1 MKKIAFLMMFLLTI
15 AGAASEQQAFEHD
28 AVLVENRSTAFVV
41 RATGY
46 SAEKKKAAENAAM
59 SALDTYLFVG
69 IEGVNGGKPLLAEC
83 AREQKPG
90 YFSRLYDEGRYSVFA
105 RVLTEKPKAEK
116 QPDGRFLT
124 TVEVAISFK
133 ALQRDIATSKLPLY
147 GQEQVVEK
155 PAVDASAVEVPR
167 LLILP
172 DLSQQPAESCIA
184 AIERDANVRM
194 AMNSL
199 AAQFTKRGVEVVDY
213 KNAYDSYM
221 LANPGTDAA
230 SAEAAV
236 LGQCATK
243 AVVLVSAG
251 RKSQYGSNGVT
262 IGVKAVDS
270 ATKEIIA
277 REETSTRLVNTDN
290 IAKLFDFASVR
301 VMAKFIPA
309 MKEALAQR
317 MSKEQDAMVAQKP
330 VPVEENLDP
339 IDVNLPKATEPRDNT
354 FAVVIGN
361 EDYKYVAAV
370 PFAARDAAIF
380 AKYCSVTL
388 GLPDDNIRLY
398 TNATYGDILDAIDD
412 IKTISEVYNGDI
424 RVIFYYAGHGV
435 PDEATRNAYLLPVDA
450 RSQQLKTCYPIEKLY
465 AELGSLKAHSVTL
478 LLDACFS
485 GSQRGDG
492 MLMSARGVALKPR
505 TDEPKGNMVA
515 ISAAT
520 GEETAYPYAEKRHG
534 MFTYY
539 LLSKLQ
545 ESGGDVTLGELCDY
559 ITTKVSQQSV
569 KVNRKQQTP
578 TVMPSPED
586 LLAKYSIN
594 PNRIGFDGKDK
605 MSGDVLVV

>member
-155 PAVDASAVEVPR
+155 PAVDALAVEVPR

-277 REETSTRLVNTDN
+277 REEPSTRLVNTDN

-354 FAVVIGN
+354 FAVIIGN

-578 TVMPSPED
+578 TVMPSPEIETSWRT
-586 LLAKYSIN
+586 LPL
-594 PNRIGFDGKDK
+594 R
-605 MSGDVLVV
+605 

>member
-1 MKKIAFLMMFLLTI
+1 MKKIAFLMTFLLI
-15 AGAASEQQAFEHD
+15 MAVAARAQQVFEHD

-41 RATGY
+41 RSTGY

-230 SAEAAV
+230 TAEAAV

-354 FAVVIGN
+354 FAVIIGN

-485 GSQRGDG
+485 GSQRGEG

-578 TVMPSPED
+578 TVMPSPEIETSWRT
-586 LLAKYSIN
+586 LPL
-594 PNRIGFDGKDK
+594 R
-605 MSGDVLVV
+605 

>member
-317 MSKEQDAMVAQKP
+317 ISKEQDAMVAQKP

-354 FAVVIGN
+354 FAVIIGN

-435 PDEATRNAYLLPVDA
+435 PDEATRNAYLLPIDA

-578 TVMPSPED
+578 TVMPSPEIETSWRT
-586 LLAKYSIN
+586 LPL
-594 PNRIGFDGKDK
+594 R
-605 MSGDVLVV
+605 

>member
-69 IEGVNGGKPLLAEC
+69 LEGVNGGKPLLAEC

-221 LANPGTDAA
+221 QANPGTDAA
-230 SAEAAV
+230 SADAAV

-251 RKSQYGSNGVT
+251 RKRQYGSNGVT

-290 IAKLFDFASVR
+290 IAKLYDFASVR
-301 VMAKFIPA
+301 LLAKFIPT
-309 MKEALAQR
+309 MKGALAQR

-339 IDVNLPKATEPRDNT
+339 IDVNLPKATEPRGAT
-354 FAVVIGN
+354 FAVVNGN

-424 RVIFYYAGHGV
+424 RVIFFYAGHGV

-450 RSQQLKTCYPIEKLY
+450 RSQQLKTCYPIEKQY

-485 GSQRGDG
+485 GSQRGEG

-505 TDEPKGNMVA
+505 TDEPKVNKVA

-520 GEETAYPYAEKRHG
+520 GDETAYPYAEKRHG

-545 ESGGDVTLGELCDY
+545 ESGGAVTLGELCDY

-578 TVMPSPED
+578 TVMPSPEIETSWRT
-586 LLAKYSIN
+586 LPL
-594 PNRIGFDGKDK
+594 R
-605 MSGDVLVV
+605 

>member
-1 MKKIAFLMMFLLTI
+1 MKKKAFLMTFLLI
-15 AGAASEQQAFEHD
+15 MAVAARAQQVFEHD

-41 RATGY
+41 RSTGY

-155 PAVDASAVEVPR
+155 PAVDASEVEMPR

-230 SAEAAV
+230 TAEAAV

-520 GEETAYPYAEKRHG
+520 GEETTYPDAEKRHG

-578 TVMPSPED
+578 TVMPSPEIETSWRT
-586 LLAKYSIN
+586 LPL
-594 PNRIGFDGKDK
+594 R
-605 MSGDVLVV
+605 

>member
-69 IEGVNGGKPLLAEC
+69 IEGVTGGKPLLAEC

-230 SAEAAV
+230 TAEAAV

-330 VPVEENLDP
+330 APVEENLDP

-354 FAVVIGN
+354 FAVIIGN

-578 TVMPSPED
+578 TVMPSPEIETSWRT
-586 LLAKYSIN
+586 LPL
-594 PNRIGFDGKDK
+594 R
-605 MSGDVLVV
+605 

>member
-380 AKYCSVTL
+380 AKYCRVTL

-485 GSQRGDG
+485 GSQRGEG

-578 TVMPSPED
+578 TVVPSPEIETSWRT
-586 LLAKYSIN
+586 LPL
-594 PNRIGFDGKDK
+594 R
-605 MSGDVLVV
+605 

>member
-230 SAEAAV
+230 SADAAV

-578 TVMPSPED
+578 TVMPSPEIETSWRT
-586 LLAKYSIN
+586 LPL
-594 PNRIGFDGKDK
+594 R
-605 MSGDVLVV
+605 

>member
-1 MKKIAFLMMFLLTI
+1 MKKKAFLMTFLLI
-15 AGAASEQQAFEHD
+15 MAVAARAQQVFEHD

-41 RATGY
+41 RSTGY

-69 IEGVNGGKPLLAEC
+69 IEGVNGGKPLLAEW

-230 SAEAAV
+230 SADAAV

-270 ATKEIIA
+270 ATKDIIA
-277 REETSTRLVNTDN
+277 REETSTRLVTTDN

-330 VPVEENLDP
+330 APVEENLDP

-354 FAVVIGN
+354 FAVIIGN

-380 AKYCSVTL
+380 AKYCRVTL

-578 TVMPSPED
+578 TVMPSPEIETSWRT
-586 LLAKYSIN
+586 LPL
-594 PNRIGFDGKDK
+594 R
-605 MSGDVLVV
+605 

>member
-230 SAEAAV
+230 TAEAAV

-380 AKYCSVTL
+380 AKYCRVTL

-578 TVMPSPED
+578 TVMPSPEIETSWRT
-586 LLAKYSIN
+586 LPL
-594 PNRIGFDGKDK
+594 R
-605 MSGDVLVV
+605 

>member
-155 PAVDASAVEVPR
+155 PAVDALAVEVPR

-578 TVMPSPED
+578 TVMPSPEIETSWRT
-586 LLAKYSIN
+586 LPL
-594 PNRIGFDGKDK
+594 R
-605 MSGDVLVV
+605 

>member
-41 RATGY
+41 RSTGY

-230 SAEAAV
+230 TAEAAV

-270 ATKEIIA
+270 ATKDIIA
-277 REETSTRLVNTDN
+277 REETSTRLVTTDN

-354 FAVVIGN
+354 FAVIIGN

-380 AKYCSVTL
+380 AKYCRVTL

-578 TVMPSPED
+578 TVMPSPEIETSWRT
-586 LLAKYSIN
+586 LPL
-594 PNRIGFDGKDK
+594 R
-605 MSGDVLVV
+605 

>member
-354 FAVVIGN
+354 FAVIIGN

-380 AKYCSVTL
+380 AKYCRVTL

-559 ITTKVSQQSV
+559 VTIKVSQQSV

-578 TVMPSPED
+578 TVMPSPEIETSWRT
-586 LLAKYSIN
+586 LPL
-594 PNRIGFDGKDK
+594 R
-605 MSGDVLVV
+605 

>member
-354 FAVVIGN
+354 FAVIIGN

-380 AKYCSVTL
+380 AKYCRVTL

-578 TVMPSPED
+578 TVMPSPEIETSWRT
-586 LLAKYSIN
+586 LPL
-594 PNRIGFDGKDK
+594 R
-605 MSGDVLVV
+605 

>member
-243 AVVLVSAG
+243 AVVLVAAS

-578 TVMPSPED
+578 TVVPSPEIETSWRT
-586 LLAKYSIN
+586 LPL
-594 PNRIGFDGKDK
+594 R
-605 MSGDVLVV
+605 

>member
-243 AVVLVSAG
+243 AVVLVAAS

-262 IGVKAVDS
+262 LGIKAVDS

-380 AKYCSVTL
+380 AKYCNVTL

-520 GEETAYPYAEKRHG
+520 GAETAYPYAEQRHG

-578 TVMPSPED
+578 TVMPSPEIETSWRT
-586 LLAKYSIN
+586 LPL
-594 PNRIGFDGKDK
+594 R
-605 MSGDVLVV
+605 

>member
-1 MKKIAFLMMFLLTI
+1 MKKKAFLMTFLLI
-15 AGAASEQQAFEHD
+15 MAVAARAQQVFEHD

-41 RATGY
+41 RSTGY

-243 AVVLVSAG
+243 AVVLVAAS

-380 AKYCSVTL
+380 AKYCRVTL

-578 TVMPSPED
+578 TVMPSPEIETSWRT
-586 LLAKYSIN
+586 LPL
-594 PNRIGFDGKDK
+594 R
-605 MSGDVLVV
+605 

>member
-262 IGVKAVDS
+262 IGIKAVDS

-290 IAKLFDFASVR
+290 IAKLYDFASVR

-354 FAVVIGN
+354 FAVIIGN

-380 AKYCSVTL
+380 AKYCRVTL
-388 GLPDDNIRLY
+388 GLPDDSIRLY

-578 TVMPSPED
+578 TVMPSPEIETSWRT
-586 LLAKYSIN
+586 LPL
-594 PNRIGFDGKDK
+594 R
-605 MSGDVLVV
+605 

>member
-230 SAEAAV
+230 TAEAAV

-354 FAVVIGN
+354 FAVIIGN

-578 TVMPSPED
+578 TVMPSPEIETSWRT
-586 LLAKYSIN
+586 LPL
-594 PNRIGFDGKDK
+594 R
-605 MSGDVLVV
+605 

>member
-578 TVMPSPED
+578 TVMPSPEIETSWRT
-586 LLAKYSIN
+586 LPL
-594 PNRIGFDGKDK
+594 R
-605 MSGDVLVV
+605 

>member
-221 LANPGTDAA
+221 LANLGTDAA

-485 GSQRGDG
+485 GSQRGEG

-578 TVMPSPED
+578 TVMPSPEIETSWRT
-586 LLAKYSIN
+586 LPL
-594 PNRIGFDGKDK
+594 R
-605 MSGDVLVV
+605 

>member
-1 MKKIAFLMMFLLTI
+1 MKKKAFLMTFLLI
-15 AGAASEQQAFEHD
+15 MAVAARAQQVFEHD

-41 RATGY
+41 RSTGY

-230 SAEAAV
+230 SADAAV

-354 FAVVIGN
+354 FAVIIGN

-380 AKYCSVTL
+380 AKYCRVTL

-485 GSQRGDG
+485 GSQRGEG

-578 TVMPSPED
+578 TVMPSPEIETSWRT
-586 LLAKYSIN
+586 LPL
-594 PNRIGFDGKDK
+594 R
-605 MSGDVLVV
+605 

>member
-41 RATGY
+41 RSTGY

-485 GSQRGDG
+485 GSQRGEG

-578 TVMPSPED
+578 TVMPSPEIETSWRT
-586 LLAKYSIN
+586 LPL
-594 PNRIGFDGKDK
+594 R
-605 MSGDVLVV
+605 

>member
-1 MKKIAFLMMFLLTI
+1 MKKKAFLMTFLLI
-15 AGAASEQQAFEHD
+15 MAVAARAQQVFEHD

-230 SAEAAV
+230 SADAAV

-330 VPVEENLDP
+330 APVEENLDP

-354 FAVVIGN
+354 FAVIIGN

-380 AKYCSVTL
+380 AKYCRVTL

-578 TVMPSPED
+578 TVMPSPEIETSWRT
-586 LLAKYSIN
+586 LPL
-594 PNRIGFDGKDK
+594 R
-605 MSGDVLVV
+605 

>member
-1 MKKIAFLMMFLLTI
+1 MKKKAFLMTFLLI
-15 AGAASEQQAFEHD
+15 MAVAARAQQVFEHD

-270 ATKEIIA
+270 ATKDIIA
-277 REETSTRLVNTDN
+277 REETSTRLVTTDN

-578 TVMPSPED
+578 TVMPSPEIETSWRT
-586 LLAKYSIN
+586 LPL
-594 PNRIGFDGKDK
+594 R
-605 MSGDVLVV
+605 

>member
-230 SAEAAV
+230 TAEAAV

-317 MSKEQDAMVAQKP
+317 MSKVQDAMVAQKP

-380 AKYCSVTL
+380 AKYCRVTL

-578 TVMPSPED
+578 TVMPSPEIETSWRT
-586 LLAKYSIN
+586 LPL
-594 PNRIGFDGKDK
+594 R
-605 MSGDVLVV
+605 

>member
-578 TVMPSPED
+578 TVMPSPEIETSWRT
-586 LLAKYSIN
+586 L
-594 PNRIGFDGKDK
+594 P
-605 MSGDVLVV
+605 

>member
-155 PAVDASAVEVPR
+155 PAVDALAVEVPR

-578 TVMPSPED
+578 TVMPSPE
-586 LLAKYSIN
+586 
-594 PNRIGFDGKDK
+594 IGT
-605 MSGDVLVV
+605 SWRTLPLR

>member
-1 MKKIAFLMMFLLTI
+1 MKKKAFLMTFLLI
-15 AGAASEQQAFEHD
+15 MAVAARAQQVFEHD

-41 RATGY
+41 RSTGY

-230 SAEAAV
+230 SADAAV

-243 AVVLVSAG
+243 AVVLVSVG

-330 VPVEENLDP
+330 APVEENLDP

-578 TVMPSPED
+578 TVMPSPEIETSWRT
-586 LLAKYSIN
+586 LPL
-594 PNRIGFDGKDK
+594 R
-605 MSGDVLVV
+605 

>member
-230 SAEAAV
+230 TAEAAV

-354 FAVVIGN
+354 FAVIIGN

-380 AKYCSVTL
+380 AKYCRVTL

-485 GSQRGDG
+485 GSQRGEG

-578 TVMPSPED
+578 TVMPSPEIETSWRT
-586 LLAKYSIN
+586 LPL
-594 PNRIGFDGKDK
+594 R
-605 MSGDVLVV
+605 

>member
-230 SAEAAV
+230 TAEAAV

-330 VPVEENLDP
+330 APVEENLDP

-354 FAVVIGN
+354 FAVIIGN

-578 TVMPSPED
+578 TVMPSPEIETSWRT
-586 LLAKYSIN
+586 LPL
-594 PNRIGFDGKDK
+594 R
-605 MSGDVLVV
+605 

>member
-1 MKKIAFLMMFLLTI
+1 MKKKAFLMTFLLI
-15 AGAASEQQAFEHD
+15 MAVAARAQQAFDHD

-199 AAQFTKRGVEVVDY
+199 AAQFTKRGVDVVDY

-290 IAKLFDFASVR
+290 IAKLYDFASVR

-354 FAVVIGN
+354 FAVIIGN

-380 AKYCSVTL
+380 AKYCRVTL

-485 GSQRGDG
+485 GSQRGEG

-578 TVMPSPED
+578 TVMPSPEIETSWRT
-586 LLAKYSIN
+586 LPL
-594 PNRIGFDGKDK
+594 R
-605 MSGDVLVV
+605 

>member
-1 MKKIAFLMMFLLTI
+1 MKKKAFLMTFLLI
-15 AGAASEQQAFEHD
+15 MAVAARAQQVFEHD

-41 RATGY
+41 RSTGY

-243 AVVLVSAG
+243 AVVLVAAS

-388 GLPDDNIRLY
+388 GLPDDNIRLS

-485 GSQRGDG
+485 GSQRGEG

-578 TVMPSPED
+578 TVMPSPEIETSWRT
-586 LLAKYSIN
+586 LPL
-594 PNRIGFDGKDK
+594 R
-605 MSGDVLVV
+605 

>member
-1 MKKIAFLMMFLLTI
+1 MKKKAFLMTFLLI
-15 AGAASEQQAFEHD
+15 MAVAARAQQVFEHD

-41 RATGY
+41 RSTGY

-243 AVVLVSAG
+243 AVVLVAAS

-485 GSQRGDG
+485 GSQRGEG

-578 TVMPSPED
+578 TVMPSPEIETSWRT
-586 LLAKYSIN
+586 LPL
-594 PNRIGFDGKDK
+594 R
-605 MSGDVLVV
+605 

>member
-243 AVVLVSAG
+243 AVVLVLAG

-354 FAVVIGN
+354 FAVIIGN

-380 AKYCSVTL
+380 AKYCRVTL

-485 GSQRGDG
+485 GSQRGEG

-559 ITTKVSQQSV
+559 VTIKVSQQSV

-578 TVMPSPED
+578 TVMPSPEIETSWRT
-586 LLAKYSIN
+586 LPL
-594 PNRIGFDGKDK
+594 R
-605 MSGDVLVV
+605 

>member
-41 RATGY
+41 HATGY

-354 FAVVIGN
+354 FAVIIGN
-361 EDYKYVAAV
+361 EEYKYVAAV

-380 AKYCSVTL
+380 AKYCRVTL

-485 GSQRGDG
+485 GSQRGEG

-578 TVMPSPED
+578 TVMPSPEIETSWRT
-586 LLAKYSIN
+586 LPL
-594 PNRIGFDGKDK
+594 R
-605 MSGDVLVV
+605 